1 MPERKKVM
9 VIIGTRPEATKMGPL
24 VQELMRHPQWF
35 DTRLVVTGQ
44 HREQLHQALSY
55 FNITPDVDLEIMRQ
69 QQSLAYIAT
78 SAISGLDKVM
88 EKDRP
93 DMVLVHGDT
102 QTTFCA
108 ALTAFF
114 HRVPVGHVEAGLRSF
129 NKYSPWPEE
138 INRRLVDVVAD
149 LYFAPTPVGR
159 ENLLREGFR
168 ENIHVTGQTAVD
180 AAMATYR
187 ESYVFKQAELNGLMS
202 HPGRIIAMTAHRREN
217 YGEPMRQMFSAVRGV
232 VDAHPDTLLIY
243 PVHLSPAVREAAAK
257 YLGGHDR
264 IKLLDPVEFP
274 DMVNLLARS
283 YMVMSDSGGLQE
295 ESTVFGRPMILMR
308 DTTERPEA
316 VLAGAVHLAG
326 TMDADIADVAHRLLI
341 DGDFY
346 RRMSGA
352 RNPFGDGRAS
362 ARITK
367 IIAHYFGFAQDL
379 PDEFNPDEER

>member
-1 MPERKKVM
+1 MPDRKKIM

-55 FNITPDVDLEIMRQ
+55 FDLTPDVDLEIMRQ

-78 SAISGLDKVM
+78 SAIAGLDRVM
-88 EKDRP
+88 ERDRP

-108 ALTAFF
+108 GLTAFF
-114 HRVPVGHVEAGLRSF
+114 HRIPVGHVEAGLRSF

-159 ENLLREGFR
+159 ENLLREGYS

-187 ESYVFKQAELNGLMS
+187 KSYVFKQAELNQLMG

-217 YGEPMRQMFSAVRGV
+217 YGEPMRQMFSAVRRV
-232 VDAHPDTLLIY
+232 VETHPDTLLIY
-243 PVHLSPAVREAAAK
+243 PVHLSPAVRQAAAQ
-257 YLGGHDR
+257 YLGGHER

-316 VLAGAVHLAG
+316 VAAGAVHLAG
-326 TMDADIADVAHRLLI
+326 TVEEDILEVADRLLR
-341 DGDFY
+341 DREFY
-346 RRMSGA
+346 GRMASA
-352 RNPFGDGRAS
+352 RNPFGDGKAS
-362 ARITK
+362 ARITQ
-367 IIAHYFGFAQDL
+367 IVGHYFGFVKTL
-379 PDEFNPDEER
+379 PAEFDPDEER

>member
-1 MPERKKVM
+1 MPDRKKIM

-24 VQELMRHPQWF
+24 VQELMRHLKWF

-55 FNITPDVDLEIMRQ
+55 FDLTPDVDLEIMRQ

-78 SAISGLDKVM
+78 SAIAGLDRVM
-88 EKDRP
+88 ERDRP

-108 ALTAFF
+108 GLTAFF
-114 HRVPVGHVEAGLRSF
+114 HRIPVGHVEAGLRSF

-159 ENLLREGFR
+159 ENLLREGYS

-187 ESYVFKQAELNGLMS
+187 KSYVFKQAELNQLMG

-217 YGEPMRQMFSAVRGV
+217 YGEPMRQMFSAVRRV
-232 VDAHPDTLLIY
+232 VETHPDTLLIY
-243 PVHLSPAVREAAAK
+243 PVHLSPAVRQAAAQ
-257 YLGGHDR
+257 YLGGHER

-316 VLAGAVHLAG
+316 VAAGAVHLAG
-326 TMDADIADVAHRLLI
+326 TVEEDILEVADRLLR
-341 DGDFY
+341 DREYYG
-346 RRMSGA
+346 RMASA
-352 RNPFGDGRAS
+352 RNPFGDGKAS
-362 ARITK
+362 ARITQ
-367 IIAHYFGFAQDL
+367 IVGHYFGFVKTL
-379 PDEFNPDEER
+379 PDEFDPDEER